1 MPYLLV
7 KHGVKVFEQ
16 WYAVV
21 KSDKKA
27 QKEYGI
33 KVKWVMR
40 GIDDPNT
47 VVFMLKVKSVERT
60 KEFMNRPESAEN
72 GKKAGVTGEPLVMFL
87 DKVDI

>member
-7 KHGVKVFEQ
+7 KHGVKDFEQ
-16 WYAVV
+16 WYSVV
-21 KSDKKA
+21 RSDKKA
-27 QKEYGI
+27 QKDYGI

-40 GIDDPNT
+40 GIEDPNT

-87 DKVDI
+87 DKVKI